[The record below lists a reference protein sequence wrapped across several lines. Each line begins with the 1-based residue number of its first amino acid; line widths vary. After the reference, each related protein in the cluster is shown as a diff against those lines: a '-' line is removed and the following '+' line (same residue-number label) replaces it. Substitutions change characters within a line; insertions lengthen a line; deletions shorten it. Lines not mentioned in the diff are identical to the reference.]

1 MIHLFIGRENGEI
14 DHQLVFYEKKLNK
27 KRRMQGASTI
37 PCVDVWFQELFV
49 SKHGVFCDCTK
60 IR

>member
-27 KRRMQGASTI
+27 KRKMQGA
-37 PCVDVWFQELFV
+37 
-49 SKHGVFCDCTK
+49 
-60 IR
+60 